1 VIWNKRDVVPRAER
15 YRSHNPVAW
24 KSSSHSPC
32 SISSSPLCGAS
43 QQGRCGRLV
52 TSCGCCRGRCSGS
65 RTDKPPPARTY
76 YAGAAGAGVSS
87 RGRIAVAFGHYP
99 EFSPAAPINAWAA
112 FFGRCLSSRLVAC
125 IDRCKSFGTSCPIA
139 ALTATPFHF
148 SSWTKAA
155 CCAMRSSSFS
165 TRRCGSRRARR
176 RVDEA
181 SSTDKLIEMGEYIGI
196 GARVFVALRKSS
208 ARGGLGLPG
217 VYHAVTPHCRVALC
231 STEPGIR
238 SEWAEPPASQVTCKI
253 CLDRLK
259 RLRARLGC
267 RADIVRSALGL
278 AWAAGLAL
286 G

>member
-1 VIWNKRDVVPRAER
+1 M
-15 YRSHNPVAW
+15 RSGCLASPGDLEQARCC
-24 KSSSHSPC
+24 SPC
-32 SISSSPLCGAS
+32 RALSFPQPRSVEILVAFAVFYLVVTVVWRIAAGTLRAIGDILRMLSWPLLWLAHRQATAS
-43 QQGRCGRLV
+43 AHVLCR
-52 TSCGCCRGRCSGS
+52 SCGSWRFL
-65 RTDKPPPARTY
+65 
-76 YAGAAGAGVSS
+76 

-139 ALTATPFHF
+139 ALTASPFHF

-238 SEWAEPPASQVTCKI
+238 SEWAEPPAS
-253 CLDRLK
+253 
-259 RLRARLGC
+259 RLGC